1 MGVSGAGTVES
12 YRRDALRAIGP
23 SPLLTYYDLNSGER
37 VELSHRTTDNWVA
50 KTANLLVDNGI
61 GASDRVALVLPVHWQ
76 RAIWSLAIWRVGAT
90 VVSPVHAPLTL
101 NPDEIPEPHVAD
113 SDLVVRGPHPLSQ
126 SVNVDVIACSLRP
139 LGLPFESSPADG
151 AIDYALDVRGQPDL
165 FSGPVPSPASVA
177 LDFGDEVLTHLELV
191 QRADEWANGH
201 NAHTGVRLMVS
212 EPGPTP
218 SPTDSMGLELVLA
231 IALARNGSIVIT
243 RGGNEAQRRQM
254 ADDERVTTL
263 SDDG

>member
-101 NPDEIPEPHVAD
+101 NPDEIPEPHIAD

-139 LGLPFESSPADG
+139 LGLPFESSPAD
-151 AIDYALDVRGQPDL
+151 
-165 FSGPVPSPASVA
+165 PSPASVA